1 MLTMTK
7 EPPPLVVDPKAERLL
22 VGDMLE
28 IRDVILDCAV
38 KVSDARGV
46 PIKRVRILQWED
58 PEDDCEYIDFEIHL
72 VGDQE
77 TAFDYWGG
85 VSDAIDEFVGN
96 MSEEMRYTLDYHVG
110 VSVEWR

>member
-7 EPPPLVVDPKAERLL
+7 EPPPLVVDPKVERLL

-28 IRDVILDCAV
+28 IRDIVLDCAV
-38 KVSDARGV
+38 KVSDAKGIPV
-46 PIKRVRILQWED
+46 KEVRVKLWQDPASDWED
-58 PEDDCEYIDFEIHL
+58 VDFEIHL

-77 TAFDYWGG
+77 MAFDYWED
-85 VSDAIDEFVGN
+85 VANAIGERTEN

>member
-1 MLTMTK
+1 MMTMTK

-28 IRDVILDCAV
+28 IRDMILDCAV

-58 PEDDCEYIDFEIHL
+58 ACDGEYVDFQIHL
-72 VGDQE
+72 VCDQE
-77 TAFDYWGG
+77 TAFDYWDG
-85 VSDAIDEFVGN
+85 VGDAIDKRAES
-96 MSEEMRYTLDYHVG
+96 MSEEIRHALIYRAG

>member
-1 MLTMTK
+1 MMTMTK

-28 IRDVILDCAV
+28 IRDMILDCAV

-58 PEDDCEYIDFEIHL
+58 PEDDCEYVDFEIHL
-72 VGDQE
+72 VGDQV
-77 TAFDYWGG
+77 TAFDYWEG
-85 VSDAIDEFVGN
+85 VGNAIDELVGN

>member
-38 KVSDARGV
+38 KISDARGV
-46 PIKRVRILQWED
+46 PIKRVRILQWEN
-58 PEDDCEYIDFEIHL
+58 PEDDCEYVNFEIHL
-72 VGDQE
+72 VCDQE
-77 TAFDYWGG
+77 TAFAYWDG
-85 VSDAIDEFVGN
+85 VGDAIDKCAES
-96 MSEEMRYTLDYHVG
+96 MSEEVRHALIYIVG
-110 VSVEWR
+110 VSVEWL